1 MRKRT
6 IIQFSIDGILALIGL
21 GDLFVPEIKSWVFAG
36 VIWGIAVMWAIFILV
51 LWINDRKIQKQTE
64 SIKLNEN
71 VKSEANLKIGAKVDK
86 IITLSYSTAMSG
98 SEGNFIYISEGDKII
113 HVDVILSPSKPMTL
127 AILSLD
133 IWGKRF
139 DALNMPTN
147 ILKTSDNYNLGFNIP
162 KSLASTTKEA
172 RIYALANNSEWFS
185 EPFLIDF
192 GVSK

>member
-1 MRKRT
+1 MTANKWGLVAT
-6 IIQFSIDGILALIGL
+6 ILALVGL
-21 GDLFVPEIKSWVFAG
+21 GFAAMSTNPPFTINPWVPTAFFIAAG
-36 VIWGIAVMWAIFILV
+36 LTV
-51 LWINDRKIQKQTE
+51 LWLIILLVRKH
-64 SIKLNEN
+64 SI
-71 VKSEANLKIGAKVDK
+71 VKIEVEKPPVLKIGARVNK
-86 IITLSYSTAMSG
+86 IITLNYSTAMSG
-98 SEGNFIYISEGDKII
+98 SEGNFIYLSEGDKII

-133 IWGKRF
+133 VWGKRF
-139 DALNMPTN
+139 DVLNMPTN

-162 KSLASTTKEA
+162 QSLASTTKEA

>member
-192 GVSK
+192 GVSR

>member
-1 MRKRT
+1 
-6 IIQFSIDGILALIGL
+6 
-21 GDLFVPEIKSWVFAG
+21 
-36 VIWGIAVMWAIFILV
+36 
-51 LWINDRKIQKQTE
+51 
-64 SIKLNEN
+64 
-71 VKSEANLKIGAKVDK
+71 
-86 IITLSYSTAMSG
+86 MSG
-98 SEGNFIYISEGDKII
+98 SEGNFIYLSEGDKII

-133 IWGKRF
+133 VWGKRF
-139 DALNMPTN
+139 DVLNMPTN

-162 KSLASTTKEA
+162 QSLASTTKEA